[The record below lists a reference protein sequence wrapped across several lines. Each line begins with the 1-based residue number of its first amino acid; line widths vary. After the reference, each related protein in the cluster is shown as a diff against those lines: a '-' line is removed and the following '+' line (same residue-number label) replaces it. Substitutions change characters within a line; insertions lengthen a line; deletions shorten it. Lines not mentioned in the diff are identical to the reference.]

1 MKLTK
6 PGKEEEVEITE
17 IEASPY
23 VRYWEDA
30 EINGES
36 SEDGSLVPFKS
47 GDL

>member
-1 MKLTK
+1 MKLTISSK
-6 PGKEEEVEITE
+6 EEVEITE